1 MELQEQCNVIVNEN
15 FRSSGEKFYDQVHP
29 DVIKIKNSTNGI
41 ANGNGKKHVEAKGQV
56 EPPPTSYVETLM
68 HLFKGNV
75 GPGCFAM
82 ADAVK
87 NGGLIL
93 APILT
98 LFLGIICVHAQHI
111 LLNCSAKM
119 KLRHNLTT
127 KPDYAETVELCFSS
141 SSSDR
146 WRKLAPAMKTT
157 CNIFICVTQLGFC
170 CIYFLFIGTNLKQ
183 VLDFYGF
190 NLRIEIIVTLA
201 LVPIWLSSLI
211 TNLKYL
217 GELTGTNFL
226 NSFYIKH
233 GTSRAVS

>member
-1 MELQEQCNVIVNEN
+1 MEFQQQNVIVNEN

-29 DVIKIKNSTNGI
+29 DVIQLKKTTNGA
-41 ANGNGKKHVEAKGQV
+41 ANGKTISEAETSEK
-56 EPPPTSYVETLM
+56 PPLTSYIETFM
-68 HLFKGNV
+68 HLFKGNI

-87 NGGLIL
+87 NGGLIV

-111 LLNCSAKM
+111 LLKCSQKM
-119 KLRHNLTT
+119 KDRNQLTT
-127 KPDYAETVELCFSS
+127 KPDYAETVELCFASS
-141 SSSDR
+141 NSER
-146 WRKLAPAMKTT
+146 IRKLASAMKTI

-183 VLDFYGF
+183 VLDYYGHNF
-190 NLRIEIIVTLA
+190 DIHVLVMLV

-211 TNLKYL
+211 TNLKFL
-217 GELTGTNFL
+217 GDNGKIFFANEL
-226 NSFYIKH
+226 Y
-233 GTSRAVS
+233 